1 MTSDLSV
8 VVPAYNEAA
17 EIGRTVD
24 ALVEA
29 VGRSGLAAE
38 VILVDDGSTDDT
50 VAVAEQRAAEGRLP
64 LRVLRQRNSGRL
76 EARRAGL
83 EAAGAELALLLDA
96 RVTLA
101 PDSLRFV
108 ADRLAA
114 GENVWT
120 GHVDVAGDR
129 NPYALFWK
137 LLAEL
142 AWDEYFADP
151 RTTRF
156 DAASFD
162 RYPKGAGC
170 FVAPRRLLLDAFAS
184 FRSYY
189 AEQRF
194 SNDDTPVLRWIAERH
209 GIGVSPHFSA
219 VYVPRTRLTTFLRHS
234 FRRGTVFVD
243 GHGRR
248 ESRFF
253 WAAVAFYPA
262 SALLAAAALRRP
274 VVLPA
279 AAAAIS
285 VGAAALGLRR
295 RRSAAEVAS
304 LAALAPLYAAAHGAG
319 MWRGLALAVREHLG
333 QPPLDDVGDLGPR
346 DG

>member
-1 MTSDLSV
+1 MRPDLSV
-8 VVPAYNEAA
+8 VLPAYNESA

-24 ALVEA
+24 ALVDA
-29 VGRSGLAAE
+29 VRRSGLAAE
-38 VILVDDGSTDDT
+38 LILVDDGSTDDT
-50 VAVAEQRAAEGRLP
+50 AAVAERAVAGRLP

-83 EAAGAELALLLDA
+83 EAAEAELALLLDG

-101 PDSLRFV
+101 PDALRFV
-108 ADRLAA
+108 AARVDE
-114 GENVWT
+114 GEDVWT
-120 GHVDVAGDR
+120 GHVDVAADG
-129 NPYALFWK
+129 NLFGLFWK

-156 DAASFD
+156 GASDFD
-162 RYPKGAGC
+162 HFPKGTTC
-170 FVAPRRLLLDAFAS
+170 FVAPRQLLLDAFGA

-194 SNDDTPVLRWIAERH
+194 ANDDTPVLRWIAERH

-219 VYVPRTRLTTFLRHS
+219 VYVPRTRLETFLRHS
-234 FRRGTVFVD
+234 YRRGTVFLD
-243 GHGRR
+243 GHGRP

-253 WAAVAFYPA
+253 WVAATFYPA
-262 SALLAAAALRRP
+262 SALFAVAAFRRP
-274 VVLPA
+274 ALLPA
-279 AAAAIS
+279 AAVAVS
-285 VGAAALGLRR
+285 AAAAAFGLRR
-295 RRSAAEVAS
+295 RRSTAEVAS

-319 MWRGLALAVREHLG
+319 MWRGLGLAVREHLR
-333 QPPLDDVGDLGPR
+333 QPPLNELGDIGPR

>member
-1 MTSDLSV
+1 MTPDLSV
-8 VVPAYNEAA
+8 VLPAYNEAA
-17 EIGRTVD
+17 EIGRTID

-29 VGRSGLAAE
+29 IRHSGLAAE

-50 VAVAEQRAAEGRLP
+50 VAVAEQRAAGHLP
-64 LRVLRQRNSGRL
+64 LRILRQRNSGRL

-101 PDSLRFV
+101 PDALRFV
-108 ADRLAA
+108 AGRLAE
-114 GENVWT
+114 GEDIWT
-120 GHVDVAGDR
+120 GHVDVAADG
-129 NPYALFWK
+129 NPFALFWK

-170 FVAPRRLLLDAFAS
+170 FVAPRRLLLDAFAA

-194 SNDDTPVLRWIAERH
+194 ANDDTPALRWIAERQ
-209 GIGVSPHFSA
+209 GIGVSPGFSA
-219 VYVPRTRLTTFLRHS
+219 VYVPRTRLSTFLKHS
-234 FRRGTVFVD
+234 FRRGTVFLD

-248 ESRFF
+248 QSRFF

-262 SALLAAAALRRP
+262 SALLAVAALRRP
-274 VVLPA
+274 VMLPA
-279 AAAAIS
+279 AAAAVS
-285 VGAAALGLRR
+285 VGAAGLGARR
-295 RRSAAEVAS
+295 RRSAAEIAS
-304 LAALAPLYAAAHGAG
+304 LAWLAPLYAAAHGAG
-319 MWRGLALAVREHLG
+319 MWRGLALAVREHLRKL
-333 QPPLDDVGDLGPR
+333 PLDVAGDLGPR

>member
-1 MTSDLSV
+1 MTPDLSV
-8 VVPAYNEAA
+8 VLPAYNEAA

-24 ALVEA
+24 ALFEA
-29 VGRSGLAAE
+29 VRRSGLTAE

-50 VAVAEQRAAEGRLP
+50 VAVAEQRAEGRLP
-64 LRVLRQRNSGRL
+64 LRVLRQRNAGRL

-83 EAAGAELALLLDA
+83 EAAGAEFALLLDA

-108 ADRLAA
+108 AERLAE
-114 GENVWT
+114 GEDVWT
-120 GHVDVAGDR
+120 GHVDVAAER
-129 NPYALFWK
+129 NPFALFWK

-189 AEQRF
+189 AEGRF

-209 GIGVSPHFSA
+209 GIGVSPYFSA
-219 VYVPRTRLTTFLRHS
+219 VYVPRTRLNTFLRHS

-262 SALLAAAALRRP
+262 SLLLAAAALRRP
-274 VVLPA
+274 IVLPA
-279 AAAAIS
+279 AAAA
-285 VGAAALGLRR
+285 VGAGAAALGVRR
-295 RRSAAEVAS
+295 RRSRAEVAS

-319 MWRGLALAVREHLG
+319 MWRGLALAVREHLRE
-333 QPPLDDVGDLGPR
+333 PPLDRVGDVRPR

>member
-1 MTSDLSV
+1 MNPELSV
-8 VVPAYNEAA
+8 VLPAYNEAA

-29 VGRSGLAAE
+29 VRRSGLVAE

-50 VAVAEQRAAEGRLP
+50 VAVAEQRAAGRLP
-64 LRVLRQRNSGRL
+64 LRVLRQPNSGRL

-83 EAAGAELALLLDA
+83 EAADADLALLLDA

-101 PDSLRFV
+101 PDALRFV
-108 ADRLAA
+108 AGRVGD
-114 GENVWT
+114 GDDVWT
-120 GHVDVAGDR
+120 GHVDVAAGG
-129 NPYALFWK
+129 NPFALFWK

-142 AWDEYFADP
+142 AWEEYFADP

-156 DAASFD
+156 GAADFD
-162 RYPKGAGC
+162 HFPKGAGC
-170 FVAPRRLLLDAFAS
+170 FVAPRQLLLDAFAA
-184 FRSYY
+184 FHSYY

-194 SNDDTPVLRWIAERH
+194 SNDDTPVLRWVAERR
-209 GIGVSPHFSA
+209 GIGVSPQFSG
-219 VYVPRTRLTTFLRHS
+219 VYVPRTRLATFLRHS
-234 FRRGTVFVD
+234 FRRGTVFLD

-262 SALLAAAALRRP
+262 SALLVVAALRRP
-274 VVLPA
+274 AVLPA
-279 AAAAIS
+279 ATAAVSAA
-285 VGAAALGLRR
+285 AAALGVRR
-295 RRSAAEVAS
+295 HRSAAEIAS

-319 MWRGLALAVREHLG
+319 MWRGLGLAVREHLRES
-333 QPPLDDVGDLGPR
+333 PLDELGDVRPR

>member
-1 MTSDLSV
+1 MTPDLSV
-8 VVPAYNEAA
+8 VLPAYNEAA

-29 VGRSGLAAE
+29 VRRSGLAAE

-50 VAVAEQRAAEGRLP
+50 VAVAEQQAEGRLP

-83 EAAGAELALLLDA
+83 EAAVAELALLLDA
-96 RVTLA
+96 RVTLG

-114 GENVWT
+114 GEDVWT
-120 GHVDVAGDR
+120 GHVDVAADR
-129 NPYALFWK
+129 NPFALFWK

-156 DAASFD
+156 DAGSFD

-170 FVAPRRLLLDAFAS
+170 FVAPRQLLLDAFAA

-189 AEQRF
+189 VEQRF

-219 VYVPRTRLTTFLRHS
+219 VYMPRTRLDTFLRHS

-262 SALLAAAALRRP
+262 SALLVAAALRRP

-279 AAAAIS
+279 AAAAVS
-285 VGAAALGLRR
+285 VGAAALAVRR
-295 RRSAAEVAS
+295 RRAAPEVAS
-304 LAALAPLYAAAHGAG
+304 LAALAPLYAVAHGAG
-319 MWRGLALAVREHLG
+319 MWRGLALAVREHLRE
-333 QPPLDDVGDLGPR
+333 PPLDDVGDLGPR

>member
-1 MTSDLSV
+1 MTPDLSV
-8 VVPAYNEAA
+8 VLPAYNEAA

-29 VGRSGLAAE
+29 IRRSGLAAE
-38 VILVDDGSTDDT
+38 VILVDDGSTDET
-50 VAVAEQRAAEGRLP
+50 VAVAEQRAAGRLP

-101 PDSLRFV
+101 PDALGFV
-108 ADRLAA
+108 ADRLAE
-114 GENVWT
+114 GEDVWT
-120 GHVDVAGDR
+120 GHVDVAADR
-129 NPYALFWK
+129 NPFALFWK

-142 AWDEYFADP
+142 AWEEYFADP
-151 RTTRF
+151 RTTHF

-170 FVAPRRLLLDAFAS
+170 FVAPRRLLLEAFAA

-219 VYVPRTRLTTFLRHS
+219 MYVPRTRMLTFLRHS
-234 FRRGTVFVD
+234 FRRGTVFLD

-253 WAAVAFYPA
+253 WPAVAFYPT

-279 AAAAIS
+279 AVAALS
-285 VGAAALGLRR
+285 VGAAAMGVRR
-295 RRSAAEVAS
+295 RRSATEIAS

-319 MWRGLALAVREHLG
+319 MWRGLALALREHLRE
-333 QPPLDDVGDLGPR
+333 PPLDEVGDIGPR